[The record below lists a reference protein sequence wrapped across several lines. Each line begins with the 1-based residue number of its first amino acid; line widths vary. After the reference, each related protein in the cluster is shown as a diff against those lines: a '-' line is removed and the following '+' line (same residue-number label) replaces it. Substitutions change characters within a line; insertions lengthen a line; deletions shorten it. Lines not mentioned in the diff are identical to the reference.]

1 MKAKAKECEM
11 WKGKFCSETAF
22 IKSFGR
28 TRSYTKATKDDEKKR
43 EKAETNQ
50 REMQDSFC

>member
-1 MKAKAKECEM
+1 M
-11 WKGKFCSETAF
+11 WKGKVCSETAF

-28 TRSYTKATKDDEKKR
+28 TRGYTKAIKDDEKAR

-50 REMQDSFC
+50 REM